1 MYAARSRLGWLR
13 WLHGWLLAT
22 TSAGVTTRPSNSLH
36 NTITSAL
43 RGIAR
48 LIRPISAMIAAR
60 SNIFSTQKKT
70 QGKISVGGPRAE
82 ARDRCGA
89 PPPPS
94 LGDEHATQACSG
106 EMPRTMPVTW
116 ARRLSTCE
124 AGIGCGFETGIGTAT
139 DPGRANLLLADPS
152 G

>member
-60 SNIFSTQKKT
+60 PNIFIKKS
-70 QGKISVGGPRAE
+70 QGKISVGGPE
-82 ARDRCGA
+82 SGMLFLLQLPLGVGDGGDR
-89 PPPPS
+89 
-94 LGDEHATQACSG
+94 
-106 EMPRTMPVTW
+106 
-116 ARRLSTCE
+116 
-124 AGIGCGFETGIGTAT
+124 
-139 DPGRANLLLADPS
+139 GRASLTTDSEAPDSRS
-152 G
+152 GAKSE

>member
-60 SNIFSTQKKT
+60 SNIFSTPKKS
-70 QGKISVGGPRAE
+70 QGKISLGGRRAE
-82 ARDRCGA
+82 AHD
-89 PPPPS
+89 PY
-94 LGDEHATQACSG
+94 AT
-106 EMPRTMPVTW
+106 
-116 ARRLSTCE
+116 
-124 AGIGCGFETGIGTAT
+124 
-139 DPGRANLLLADPS
+139 PS
-152 G
+152 GSG